1 MRLALAAALGFALF
15 AGGAVAGDE
24 PAPKT
29 DREKLSYGMGVS
41 TARNLQRQGVEVDAD
56 LMARGLKDALSG
68 RKLLLSDEE
77 QRAALSQF
85 QAEQKKK
92 QQARRQPSAE
102 EAKKQGEA
110 FLAENAKKE
119 GVVTLPSGLQYKVL
133 KEGQGRKPTGAD
145 RVVCHYRGTFVDGTE
160 FDSSYKRGKPATF
173 DLARMIPGFREAM
186 KLMPAGSRWQLFIPA
201 KLAYGERG
209 MRTRKRKAGF
219 VGPNATLIYEAEL
232 LAIQPGPGSTKT
244 AQAQPPA
251 EGK

>member
-1 MRLALAAALGFALF
+1 MRLALAAALGLALF
-15 AGGAVAGDE
+15 AGGAAAGDE

-41 TARNLQRQGVEVDAD
+41 MARNLQRQGAEVDAD

-68 RKLLLSDEE
+68 QKVLLSDEE
-77 QRAALSQF
+77 VRAALSQF

-92 QQARRQPSAE
+92 QQARRQPPAE

-133 KEGQGRKPTGAD
+133 RAGEGKTPKDGD

-173 DLARMIPGFREAM
+173 DLARMIPGFREAL
-186 KLMPAGSRWQLFIPA
+186 KLMPAGSKWQLFIPA

-209 MRTRKRKAGF
+209 MRGKKRKPGF
-219 VGPNATLIYEAEL
+219 IGPNATLIYETEL
-232 LAIQPGPGSTKT
+232 LDVQPGPGSQKT
-244 AQAQPPA
+244 AAAHVTITQ
-251 EGK
+251 